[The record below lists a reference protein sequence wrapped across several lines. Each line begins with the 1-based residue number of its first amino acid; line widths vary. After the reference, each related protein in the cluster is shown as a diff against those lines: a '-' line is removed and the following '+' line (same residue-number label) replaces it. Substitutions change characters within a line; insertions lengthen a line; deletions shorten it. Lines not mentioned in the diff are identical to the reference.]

1 MVGVLESES
10 IEVWVQDQ
18 VASTCCVLM
27 QNNLFPFCFL
37 HSGPGCSMLGWDN
50 PGLVWNLISDL
61 KALKE
66 NSVWFF
72 LSKIWLL
79 DALKRM

>member
-18 VASTCCVLM
+18 VASMSCVLM

-37 HSGPGCSMLGWDN
+37 HSRPGCSMLG
-50 PGLVWNLISDL
+50 
-61 KALKE
+61 
-66 NSVWFF
+66 
-72 LSKIWLL
+72 
-79 DALKRM
+79 